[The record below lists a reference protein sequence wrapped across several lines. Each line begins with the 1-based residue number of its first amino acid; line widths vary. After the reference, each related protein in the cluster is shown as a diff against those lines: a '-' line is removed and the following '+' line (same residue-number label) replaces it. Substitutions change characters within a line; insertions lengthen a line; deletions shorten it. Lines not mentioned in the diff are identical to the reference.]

1 MATCG
6 CQLGNQTY
14 CPKNPR
20 IEKPNN
26 QGPTTRATTKGPL
39 TNKISG
45 KSCTDRDGLPIN
57 EVAPSI
63 PPPSVP
69 KKKEL
74 TSLCS
79 RRRNS
84 SIPVCLSALL
94 PFPVR
99 SGSSSLRYGFPFPSS
114 PNSPGLASFPQLAIS
129 FCRFLS
135 FLLCV
140 SCLEPR
146 CLLLLERKGMKVS
159 FRAKTR
165 LRCRLSGRRKG
176 CVALEESSES
186 TIK

>member
-26 QGPTTRATTKGPL
+26 QGPTTRATTKDPL

-69 KKKEL
+69 KKKRSSRPFAHAAEIHRFQFVYRL
-74 TSLCS
+74 CFHSLF
-79 RRRNS
+79 
-84 SIPVCLSALL
+84 VLEAL
-94 PFPVR
+94 PFATAFHFPRPRILPDLLR
-99 SGSSSLRYGFPFPSS
+99 SPSSLYPSVV
-114 PNSPGLASFPQLAIS
+114 
-129 FCRFLS
+129 S
-135 FLLCV
+135 FLFSCV
-140 SCLEPR
+140 CP
-146 CLLLLERKGMKVS
+146 VS
-159 FRAKTR
+159 NRAACSY
-165 LRCRLSGRRKG
+165 LRGR
-176 CVALEESSES
+176 E
-186 TIK
+186 